1 MKRKQ
6 NPQPSPLP
14 QEQPLPNISP
24 KEACN
29 GCSKGASQ
37 LEKEII
43 EEALRWTRNNQD
55 LQMSKGEYSSPRISS
70 EIPDCSM
77 PMSFDSY
84 KFCSLGCNYC
94 TIAGTKI
101 STPNGKMPIEK
112 LEVGDEVY
120 SWNEENQAVEID
132 KIYSTMEKSD
142 DHILE
147 VTLENGEKLY
157 ITENHPV
164 YVQGKG
170 WIEAGTLSEGDD
182 VLYLKRPGTSLKMK
196 QNNPMKNELTKQ
208 KQTFSIK
215 NSFASG
221 KLDDL
226 KKKLSEAGRRNLIE
240 LNTSKEFRDKVSKR
254 MEKKNPM
261 FDNTTA
267 QKSGKTRSEN
277 WKNGIAVHPATGKKR
292 PDVTKRMTENNPMK
306 DPNIRINTL
315 RKAVETWVKQG
326 FVSEGESNVKRALSA
341 SNRNF
346 IHQAV
351 IEGQK
356 RKSYI
361 MDFFLPE
368 LKLCIEYDGHSR
380 HYTSK
385 GIQKDQERDKFLMS
399 EYDIKVLRIHRD
411 VAFIGELELE
421 RFVEERIA
429 QCV

>member
-1 MKRKQ
+1 
-6 NPQPSPLP
+6 
-14 QEQPLPNISP
+14 
-24 KEACN
+24 
-29 GCSKGASQ
+29 
-37 LEKEII
+37 
-43 EEALRWTRNNQD
+43 
-55 LQMSKGEYSSPRISS
+55 
-70 EIPDCSM
+70 
-77 PMSFDSY
+77 
-84 KFCSLGCNYC
+84 
-94 TIAGTKI
+94 
-101 STPNGKMPIEK
+101 MPIEK

-254 MEKKNPM
+254 M
-261 FDNTTA
+261 
-267 QKSGKTRSEN
+267 
-277 WKNGIAVHPATGKKR
+277 
-292 PDVTKRMTENNPMK
+292 TENNPMK

>member
-1 MKRKQ
+1 MPMKRKQ

-254 MEKKNPM
+254 M
-261 FDNTTA
+261 
-267 QKSGKTRSEN
+267 
-277 WKNGIAVHPATGKKR
+277 
-292 PDVTKRMTENNPMK
+292 TENNPMK